1 MKRRATSLLLV
12 MLLVIAILPISAA
25 ADDSYLTKGVVENIV
40 VSDPVYKDN
49 TLTGITASFKWISD
63 HVNKA
68 YLILS
73 SKKLDGGDDGKE
85 WGVFSSEGT
94 IAKGQYAQGL
104 FKTLDEAKAHNDSHG
119 NLYGFIKDM
128 SIGSLN
134 TGTVKNNLV
143 FDFQST
149 PISLNKNAIY
159 YCYLWIEVA
168 GECYPDCLIFVVQV
182 QDGVLKFAPA
192 TKPTAADFEQ
202 NPNLHQNAQWKT
214 NIYRNYYNPIHF
226 EAVKNDSKNPNPTN
240 PTQHVCDYTPWAFDA
255 TNHWRFCKAANH
267 PTNLTR
273 NLAMVDKGTHVYTD
287 AHDPDCNSCGYKRVI
302 ADNGPATGD
311 ITNIPLWASL
321 FLAGVALMYVQL
333 TQRKREQF

>member
-40 VSDPVYKDN
+40 VSNPVYKDN
-49 TLTGITASFKWISD
+49 TLIGITASFKWISSP
-63 HVNKA
+63 VEEA
-68 YLILS
+68 YLVLS
-73 SKKLDGGDDGKE
+73 NKKLAGGDDGVN
-85 WGVFSSEGT
+85 WGVFSSEGS
-94 IAKGQYAQGL
+94 ISGGRDAQGL
-104 FKTLDEAKAHNDSHG
+104 FKNFNEAKVHNDSHG

-134 TGTVKNNLV
+134 TDTVKNNLV

-149 PISLNKNAIY
+149 PISLNQDAIY
-159 YCYLWIEVA
+159 YCYLWIVAA
-168 GECYPDCLIFVVQV
+168 GECYPDNLIFVVQV
-182 QDGVLKFAPA
+182 QDGSLKFAPA
-192 TKPTAADFEQ
+192 TKPTAADFAQ

-226 EAVKNDSKNPNPTN
+226 EAVKNDPKNPDPI
-240 PTQHVCDYTPWAFDA
+240 QHVCDYTPWAFDA
-255 TNHWRFCKAANH
+255 INHWRFCKAANH

-287 AHDPDCNSCGYKRVI
+287 AHDPDCNTCGYKRVI
-302 ADNGPATGD
+302 ADDGPATGD
-311 ITNIPLWASL
+311 ITNIPLWTML